1 MTLVRSAV
9 GGFPRALRG
18 WHIASKTGGIYLAK
32 PVSTVRQLIELSKH
46 HTTQT
51 GLPPF
56 ETRLRIATG
65 GDAGIWLLE
74 PTGMQELSAP
84 KRNWLRSVFA
94 GSARIDR
101 WALGLGA
108 IALLNALLIS
118 TTSAVGPTSGTDF
131 TEVATTL
138 RGNARNASVGS
149 SQRTPTPT
157 TPSKPPIQRLCAMWI
172 DFGGVAIVVSPG
184 QTDAQSL
191 ERLSLTEESKKR
203 APACADTR

>member
-1 MTLVRSAV
+1 VRSAV
-9 GGFPRALRG
+9 GGFPRALRR

-32 PVSTVRQLIELSKH
+32 PVSTVRQLLELARH

-94 GSARIDR
+94 EHALINR
-101 WALGLGA
+101 WVFGLGA
-108 IALLNALLIS
+108 VVLIVAILAS
-118 TTSAVGPTSGTDF
+118 TTSAGWSSSGTGF
-131 TEVATTL
+131 TEVATTF
-138 RGNARNASVGS
+138 RGSAPNASDGELH
-149 SQRTPTPT
+149 QAPTPT
-157 TPSKPPIQRLCAMWI
+157 KPSQTPIQRFCATWI

-191 ERLSLTEESKKR
+191 ERLSLTDESKKR